1 MPVLVKNCSQPLDH
15 VYDADCKTQTFD
27 LAGICTCWLSGEV
40 AQGGGEAG
48 GASGFLEKFL

>member
-27 LAGICTCWLSGEV
+27 RGWYLHLLAVGEV